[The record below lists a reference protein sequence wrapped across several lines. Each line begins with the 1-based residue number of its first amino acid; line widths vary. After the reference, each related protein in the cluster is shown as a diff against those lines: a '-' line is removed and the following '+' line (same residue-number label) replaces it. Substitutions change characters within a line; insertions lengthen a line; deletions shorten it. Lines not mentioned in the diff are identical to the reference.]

1 MLQVKRTVE
10 TFLERNSTRPESTQY
25 TIQKALHNFEKFCK
39 DRFDGRGLNEIVD
52 ELSLSDEQTI
62 FDTLQECKNK

>member
-25 TIQKALHNFEKFCK
+25 TIKKALRNMS
-39 DRFDGRGLNEIVD
+39 
-52 ELSLSDEQTI
+52 ELLELQNYKPQFTI
-62 FDTLQECKNK
+62 YPFNKSVAHLVI